1 MILARVAGTVVASQK
16 NKHLEG
22 NKILVVQ
29 PLDLKQQDK
38 GESFL
43 ALDRVC
49 AGEGD
54 IVLVHKE
61 GGGTRILYKNEE
73 IPLQAVVVAV
83 VDNIDVI
90 ES

>member
-22 NKILVVQ
+22 SKILVVQ
-29 PLDLKQQDK
+29 PLDLKEHDK

-61 GGGTRILYKNEE
+61 GGGTRIMYQNEE
-73 IPLQAVVVAV
+73 IPVQAVIIAV
-83 VDNIDVI
+83 VDNIDII
-90 ES
+90 E

>member
-38 GESFL
+38 GDSFL
-43 ALDRVC
+43 AIDRVC

-61 GGGTRILYKNEE
+61 GGAVRILYKNEE
-73 IPLQAVVVAV
+73 IPLQSVIVAV
-83 VDNIDVI
+83 VDNLDIVD
-90 ES
+90 